1 MTKAIRFAAMLLLVP
16 SAAVQAASFPEKPVT
31 ILVPYSAGGIT
42 DQIGR
47 ILADKLGKK
56 WNQPVVVENKP
67 GAGAAI
73 GTAAVANGKAD
84 GYQLLIGSVG
94 TVTNQFMLKSLPY
107 KTQDLEPLLQI
118 SEAPNVLYVRS
129 SLPVK
134 SVTELVDYAK
144 KNPGKLTFANSGI
157 GSSPHLAAALFQDK
171 AKISI
176 TNVPYRGTSA
186 AIADFLGGQVD
197 AYFDTMQSMPYV
209 KQGKLTVLGVA
220 AQKRV
225 SSHPDVPTIAESGI
239 ADVLASS
246 WFGVFIPAKTPEATK
261 TEISK
266 AITEAMQDQQTA
278 QKIENLGTVIQVRD
292 RQQFKQFFD
301 KETQRWGELIK
312 RLNIA
317 GS

>member
-1 MTKAIRFAAMLLLVP
+1 MTKAIRFAAIMLLVP
-16 SAAVQAASFPEKPVT
+16 AAAVQAASFPEKPVT

-47 ILADKLGKK
+47 ILADKLGKQ
-56 WNQPVVVENKP
+56 WGQPVVVENKP

-84 GYQLLIGSVG
+84 GYQFLIGSVG

-225 SSHPDVPTIAESGI
+225 PSHPDVPTIAESGI

-246 WFGVFIPAKTPEATK
+246 WFGVFIPAKTPESIK

-266 AITEAMQDQQTA
+266 AITEAMQDRQTT

>member
-1 MTKAIRFAAMLLLVP
+1 MKKAVFLTAMLSFIPATL
-16 SAAVQAASFPEKPVT
+16 AQAATFPEKPVT
-31 ILVPYSAGGIT
+31 LVVPYSAGGIT

-47 ILADKLGKK
+47 ILGDQLGKK
-56 WNQPVVVENKP
+56 WKHPVVVENKP

-73 GTAAVANGKAD
+73 GTAMVANGKAD

-107 KTQDLEPLLQI
+107 KTEDLVPLIQI

-134 SVTELVDYAK
+134 SVSELVAYAK
-144 KNPGKLTFANSGI
+144 ENPGKLTFANSGI
-157 GSSPHLAAALFQDK
+157 GSSPHLAAALFQEK
-171 AKISI
+171 AGISI

-209 KQGKLTVLGVA
+209 KQGKLAVLGVA
-220 AQKRV
+220 SENRV
-225 SSHPDVPTIAESGI
+225 PAHPEVPTIAQAGTP
-239 ADVLASS
+239 DVIASS
-246 WFGVFIPAKTPEATK
+246 WFGVFVPAKTPEAVK
-261 TEISK
+261 TQIAD
-266 AITEAMQDQQTA
+266 AITDVMQDPETA
-278 QKIENLGTVIQVRD
+278 KKIENLGTVIHVRD
-292 RQQFKQFFD
+292 QQQFRQFF
-301 KETQRWGELIK
+301 ETETRRWGDLIK

-317 GS
+317 DS

>member
-1 MTKAIRFAAMLLLVP
+1 MKQAISLAAVLAMIPAAMVH
-16 SAAVQAASFPEKPVT
+16 AASFPEKPVT
-31 ILVPYSAGGIT
+31 IVVPYSAGGIT

-84 GYQLLIGSVG
+84 GYQVLMGSVG

-107 KTQDLEPLLQI
+107 KTEDLEPLLQI

-134 SVTELVDYAK
+134 SVTELVAYAK
-144 KNPGKLTFANSGI
+144 KDPGRLTFANSGI

-171 AKISI
+171 ARISV

-220 AQKRV
+220 AQERV
-225 SSHPDVPTIAESGI
+225 PSHPDVPTIAEAGI

-246 WFGVFIPAKTPEATK
+246 WFGVFIPAKTPEAIK
-261 TEISK
+261 TEISS
-266 AITEAMQDQQTA
+266 AIAEAMRDPQTIS
-278 QKIENLGTVIQVRD
+278 KIESLGTVIQVRD

-301 KETQRWGELIK
+301 QETQRWGDLIQ

>member
-1 MTKAIRFAAMLLLVP
+1 MNKAIRAAALLLFVP
-16 SAAVQAASFPEKPVT
+16 AAVVHAAPFPEKPVT
-31 ILVPYSAGGIT
+31 IVVPYSAGGIT

-47 ILADKLGKK
+47 ILADQLGKK
-56 WNQPVVVENKP
+56 WQQPVVVENKP

-107 KTQDLEPLLQI
+107 KTEDLEPLLQI

-171 AKISI
+171 ANISI

-225 SSHPDVPTIAESGI
+225 PGYPQVPTIAESGI
-239 ADVLASS
+239 ADVLAGS
-246 WFGVFIPAKTPEATK
+246 WFGVFIPAKTPEAIK
-261 TEISK
+261 TEISN
-266 AITEAMQDQQTA
+266 AVTEAMQDAQTIK
-278 QKIENLGTVIQVRD
+278 KIENLGTVIQVRD
-292 RQQFKQFFD
+292 EQQFRKFLD

-317 GS
+317 GN

>member
-16 SAAVQAASFPEKPVT
+16 AAAVQAASFPEKPVT

-220 AQKRV
+220 AQNRV
-225 SSHPDVPTIAESGI
+225 PGHPDVPTIAESGI

-246 WFGVFIPAKTPEATK
+246 WFGVFIPAKTPEAIK

-278 QKIENLGTVIQVRD
+278 RKIEDLGTVIQVRD

>member
-1 MTKAIRFAAMLLLVP
+1 MTKAIGFAAMLAITCAPLTH
-16 SAAVQAASFPEKPVT
+16 AASFPEKPVT
-31 ILVPYSAGGIT
+31 LVVPYSAGGIT

-47 ILADKLGKK
+47 ILADRLGKK
-56 WNQPVVVENKP
+56 WQQPVVVENKP

-84 GYQLLIGSVG
+84 GYQLLVGSVG
-94 TVTNQFMLKSLPY
+94 TVTNQFMLKTLPY
-107 KTQDLEPLLQI
+107 KTEDLQPLVQI

-134 SVTELVDYAK
+134 SVAELVAYAK
-144 KNPGKLTFANSGI
+144 KEPGKLTFANSGI
-157 GSSPHLAAALFQDK
+157 GSSPHLAAALFQEK
-171 AKISI
+171 AEINI

-220 AQKRV
+220 DEKREHT
-225 SSHPDVPTIAESGI
+225 HPDVPTIKEAGI
-239 ADVLASS
+239 PDVIAAS
-246 WFGVFIPAKTPEATK
+246 WFGIFVPTGTPEETK
-261 TEISK
+261 SQISD
-266 AITEAMQDQQTA
+266 AITHVMKEPETVK
-278 QKIENLGTVIQVRD
+278 KIENLGTVIHLRD
-292 RQQFKQFFD
+292 RKEFKEFYD
-301 KETQRWGELIK
+301 TETQRWGGLIK
-312 RLNIA
+312 RLNIS

>member
-1 MTKAIRFAAMLLLVP
+1 MTKAIRFSAMMLLVP
-16 SAAVQAASFPEKPVT
+16 AAAVQAASFPEKPVT
-31 ILVPYSAGGIT
+31 LLVPYSAGGIT
-42 DQIGR
+42 DQIAR
-47 ILADKLGKK
+47 ILADKLGKQ
-56 WNQPVVVENKP
+56 WEQPVVVENKP

-84 GYQLLIGSVG
+84 GYQFLIGSVG

-118 SEAPNVLYVRS
+118 SEASNVLYVRS

-225 SSHPDVPTIAESGI
+225 PSHPDVPTIAESGI

-246 WFGVFIPAKTPEATK
+246 WFGVFIPAKTPDAIK

-266 AITEAMQDQQTA
+266 AITEAMQDRQTT

>member
-1 MTKAIRFAAMLLLVP
+1 MTKTIRFAAMMLLVP
-16 SAAVQAASFPEKPVT
+16 AAAVQAASFPEKPVT

-42 DQIGR
+42 DQIAR
-47 ILADKLGKK
+47 ILADKLGKQ
-56 WNQPVVVENKP
+56 WEQPVVVENKP

-107 KTQDLEPLLQI
+107 KTQDLQPLLQI

-176 TNVPYRGTSA
+176 TNIPYRGTSA

-225 SSHPDVPTIAESGI
+225 PSHPDVPTIAESGI

-246 WFGVFIPAKTPEATK
+246 WFGVFIPAKTPDAIK
-261 TEISK
+261 TEISN
-266 AITEAMQDQQTA
+266 AITEAMQDRQTT

>member
-1 MTKAIRFAAMLLLVP
+1 MTKAIRFAAMMLLVP
-16 SAAVQAASFPEKPVT
+16 AAAVQAASFPEKPVT

-42 DQIGR
+42 DQIAR

-94 TVTNQFMLKSLPY
+94 TVTNQFMLTSLPY

-134 SVTELVDYAK
+134 SVTELVEYAK
-144 KNPGKLTFANSGI
+144 NNPGKLTFANSGI

-171 AKISI
+171 AEISI

-220 AQKRV
+220 AQQRV
-225 SSHPDVPTIAESGI
+225 PSHPDVPTIAESGI
-239 ADVLASS
+239 ADVMASS
-246 WFGVFIPAKTPEATK
+246 WFGVFIPAKTPEAIK
-261 TEISK
+261 TEISN
-266 AITEAMQDQQTA
+266 AITEAMQDAQTT

>member
-1 MTKAIRFAAMLLLVP
+1 MKQAACLAAMLAIIP
-16 SAAVQAASFPEKPVT
+16 AASVHAAAFPEKPVT
-31 ILVPYSAGGIT
+31 IIVPYSAGGIT

-47 ILADKLGKK
+47 ILANKLGQTWK
-56 WNQPVVVENKP
+56 QPVVVENKP

-94 TVTNQFMLKSLPY
+94 MVTNQFMLKSLPY
-107 KTQDLEPLLQI
+107 KPEDLEPLLQI
-118 SEAPNVLYVRS
+118 SEAPNVLYARS
-129 SLPVK
+129 SLPVT
-134 SVTELVDYAK
+134 SVSELVEYAR
-144 KNPGKLTFANSGI
+144 KNPGKLTFANAGI

-171 AKISI
+171 AKISA
-176 TNVPYRGTSA
+176 TDVPYRGTSA

-209 KQGKLTVLGVA
+209 RQGKLTVLGVA

-225 SSHPDVPTIAESGI
+225 PSHPEVPTMAESGI
-239 ADVLASS
+239 PDVLAGS
-246 WFGVFIPAKTPEATK
+246 WFGVFIPAKTPETIKA
-261 TEISK
+261 EISR
-266 AITEAMQDQQTA
+266 AIADAMQDSQTRN
-278 QKIENLGTVIQVRD
+278 KIEGLGTVIQVRD
-292 RQQFKQFFD
+292 RQQFKQFLD
-301 KETQRWGELIK
+301 QETQRWGSLIK

>member
-1 MTKAIRFAAMLLLVP
+1 MTKAINFAAMLLLVP
-16 SAAVQAASFPEKPVT
+16 AAAVQAAPFPEKPVT

-56 WNQPVVVENKP
+56 WNQPVVVANKP

-84 GYQLLIGSVG
+84 GYQILIGSVG

-107 KTQDLEPLLQI
+107 NTEDLEPLLQI

-144 KNPGKLTFANSGI
+144 KNPDKLTFANSGI

-209 KQGKLTVLGVA
+209 KQGKLAVLGVA

-225 SSHPDVPTIAESGI
+225 PSHPDVPTIAESGI
-239 ADVLASS
+239 ANVLASS
-246 WFGVFIPAKTPEATK
+246 WFGVFIPAKTPEAIK
-261 TEISK
+261 TEISN
-266 AITEAMQDQQTA
+266 AITEAMHDAQTT
-278 QKIENLGTVIQVRD
+278 QKIENLGTVIRVRD
-292 RQQFKQFFD
+292 RQQFRQFFD

>member
-1 MTKAIRFAAMLLLVP
+1 MTKAIRFAAMMLFVP
-16 SAAVQAASFPEKPVT
+16 AAAVQAASFPEKPIT
-31 ILVPYSAGGIT
+31 LLVPYSAGGIT
-42 DQIGR
+42 DQIAR
-47 ILADKLGKK
+47 ILADKLGKQ
-56 WNQPVVVENKP
+56 WEQPVVVENKP

-225 SSHPDVPTIAESGI
+225 PSHPDVPTIAESGI

-246 WFGVFIPAKTPEATK
+246 WFGVFIPAKTPDAIK

-266 AITEAMQDQQTA
+266 AITEAMQDRQTT

>member
-56 WNQPVVVENKP
+56 WNQPMVVENKP

-186 AIADFLGGQVD
+186 AITDFLGGQVD

-278 QKIENLGTVIQVRD
+278 QKIENLGTVIQLRD

>member
-1 MTKAIRFAAMLLLVP
+1 N
-16 SAAVQAASFPEKPVT
+16 
-31 ILVPYSAGGIT
+31 
-42 DQIGR
+42 
-47 ILADKLGKK
+47 K
-56 WNQPVVVENKP
+56 WQQPVVVENKP

-84 GYQLLIGSVG
+84 GYQILIGSVG

-107 KTQDLEPLLQI
+107 KTDDLEPLLQI

-134 SVTELVDYAK
+134 SVTELVAYAK
-144 KNPGKLTFANSGI
+144 KHPGTLTFANSGI

-171 AKISI
+171 ANISI

-209 KQGKLTVLGVA
+209 KQGRLTVLGVA
-220 AQKRV
+220 AQQRV
-225 SSHPDVPTIAESGI
+225 PGYPQVPTIAESGI
-239 ADVLASS
+239 ADVLAGS
-246 WFGVFIPAKTPEATK
+246 WFGVFIQARTSDAIKA
-261 TEISK
+261 EISNVIK
-266 AITEAMQDQQTA
+266 EAMADTQTIR
-278 QKIENLGTVIQVRD
+278 KIENLGTVTHVRD
-292 RQQFKQFFD
+292 RQQFKQFLD

>member
-1 MTKAIRFAAMLLLVP
+1 MTKAIRFAAMMLFVP
-16 SAAVQAASFPEKPVT
+16 AAAVQAASFPEKPVT
-31 ILVPYSAGGIT
+31 LLVPYSAGGIT
-42 DQIGR
+42 DQIAR
-47 ILADKLGKK
+47 ILADKLGKQ
-56 WNQPVVVENKP
+56 WEQPVVVENKP

-84 GYQLLIGSVG
+84 GYQFLIGSVG

-225 SSHPDVPTIAESGI
+225 PSHPDVPTIAESGI

-246 WFGVFIPAKTPEATK
+246 WFGVFIPAKTPDAIK

-266 AITEAMQDQQTA
+266 AITEAMQDRQTT

>member
-1 MTKAIRFAAMLLLVP
+1 MTKAIRFAAMMLFVP
-16 SAAVQAASFPEKPVT
+16 TAAVQAASFPEKPVT
-31 ILVPYSAGGIT
+31 LLVPYSAGGIT
-42 DQIGR
+42 DQIAR
-47 ILADKLGKK
+47 ILADKLGKQ
-56 WNQPVVVENKP
+56 WEQPVVVENKP

-84 GYQLLIGSVG
+84 GYQFLIGSVG

-225 SSHPDVPTIAESGI
+225 PSHPDVPTIAESGI

-246 WFGVFIPAKTPEATK
+246 WFGVFIPAKTPDAIK

-266 AITEAMQDQQTA
+266 AITEAMQDRQTT

>member
-225 SSHPDVPTIAESGI
+225 PSHPDVPTIAESGI

-292 RQQFKQFFD
+292 RQQFKQFFG

>member
-1 MTKAIRFAAMLLLVP
+1 MKKAVLLTAMLAFIPAAM
-16 SAAVQAASFPEKPVT
+16 AQAATFPEKPVT
-31 ILVPYSAGGIT
+31 LVVPYSAGGIT

-47 ILADKLGKK
+47 ILGDQLGKK
-56 WNQPVVVENKP
+56 WKQPVVVENKP

-73 GTAAVANGKAD
+73 GTAMVTNGKAD

-94 TVTNQFMLKSLPY
+94 TVTNQFMLKTLPY
-107 KTQDLEPLLQI
+107 KTEDLVPLIQI

-134 SVTELVDYAK
+134 SVNDLVTYAR

-157 GSSPHLAAALFQDK
+157 GSSPHLAAALFQEK
-171 AKISI
+171 AGISI

-209 KQGKLTVLGVA
+209 KQGKLKVLGVA
-220 AQKRV
+220 SEKPVPA
-225 SSHPDVPTIAESGI
+225 HAEVPTIAQAGVP
-239 ADVLASS
+239 DVIASS
-246 WFGVFIPAKTPEATK
+246 WFGVFVPAKTPQAVKAQIAE
-261 TEISK
+261 
-266 AITEAMQDQQTA
+266 AITHVMQDPQTTA
-278 QKIENLGTVIQVRD
+278 KIENLGTVIQVRD
-292 RQQFKQFFD
+292 QQQFKQFFD
-301 KETQRWGELIK
+301 TETRRWGDLIK

-317 GS
+317 ES

>member
-1 MTKAIRFAAMLLLVP
+1 MNKAIRAAALLLVVP
-16 SAAVQAASFPEKPVT
+16 AAVVHAAPFPEKPVT
-31 ILVPYSAGGIT
+31 IVVPYSAGGIT

-56 WNQPVVVENKP
+56 WQQPVVVENKP

-107 KTQDLEPLLQI
+107 KTEDLEPLLQI

-144 KNPGKLTFANSGI
+144 ENPGKLTFANSGI

-171 AKISI
+171 ANISI

-197 AYFDTMQSMPYV
+197 AYFDTMQAMPYV
-209 KQGKLTVLGVA
+209 KQGKLTVLSVA

-225 SSHPDVPTIAESGI
+225 PGYPQVPTIAESGI
-239 ADVLASS
+239 ADVLAGS
-246 WFGVFIPAKTPEATK
+246 WFGVFIPAKTPEAIK
-261 TEISK
+261 TEISN
-266 AITEAMQDQQTA
+266 AVTEAMQDAQTIK
-278 QKIENLGTVIQVRD
+278 KIENLGTVIQVRD
-292 RQQFKQFFD
+292 EQQFRQFLD

-317 GS
+317 GN

>member
-1 MTKAIRFAAMLLLVP
+1 MTKAIRFAAMMLFVP
-16 SAAVQAASFPEKPVT
+16 AAAVQAASFPEKPVT
-31 ILVPYSAGGIT
+31 LLVPYSAGGIT
-42 DQIGR
+42 DQIAR
-47 ILADKLGKK
+47 ILADKLGKQ
-56 WNQPVVVENKP
+56 WEQPVVVENKP

-84 GYQLLIGSVG
+84 GYQFLIGSVG

-225 SSHPDVPTIAESGI
+225 PSHPDVPTIAESGI

-246 WFGVFIPAKTPEATK
+246 WFGVFIPAKTPDAIK

-266 AITEAMQDQQTA
+266 AITEAMQDRQTTR
-278 QKIENLGTVIQVRD
+278 KIENLGTVIQVRD

>member
-1 MTKAIRFAAMLLLVP
+1 MTKAIRFAAMMLFVP
-16 SAAVQAASFPEKPVT
+16 AAAVQAASFPEKPVT
-31 ILVPYSAGGIT
+31 LLVPYSAGGIT
-42 DQIGR
+42 DQIAR
-47 ILADKLGKK
+47 ILADKLGKQ
-56 WNQPVVVENKP
+56 WEQPVVVENKP

-225 SSHPDVPTIAESGI
+225 PSHPDVPTIAESGI

-246 WFGVFIPAKTPEATK
+246 WFGVFIPAKTPDAIK

-266 AITEAMQDQQTA
+266 AITEAMQDRQTT

-301 KETQRWGELIK
+301 KETQRWGSLS
-312 RLNIA
+312 NA
-317 GS
+317 

>member
-225 SSHPDVPTIAESGI
+225 PSHPDVPTIAESGI

-278 QKIENLGTVIQVRD
+278 QKIENLGTVIQLRD

>member
-1 MTKAIRFAAMLLLVP
+1 MLLLVP
-16 SAAVQAASFPEKPVT
+16 AAAVQAAPFPEKPVT

-56 WNQPVVVENKP
+56 WNQPVVVANKP

-84 GYQLLIGSVG
+84 GYQILIGSVG

-107 KTQDLEPLLQI
+107 NTEDLEPLLQI

-144 KNPGKLTFANSGI
+144 KNPDKLTFANSGI

-209 KQGKLTVLGVA
+209 KQGKLAVLGVA

-225 SSHPDVPTIAESGI
+225 PSHPDVPTIAESGI
-239 ADVLASS
+239 ANVLASS
-246 WFGVFIPAKTPEATK
+246 WFGVFIPAKTPEAIK
-261 TEISK
+261 TEISN
-266 AITEAMQDQQTA
+266 AITEAMHDAQTT
-278 QKIENLGTVIQVRD
+278 QKIENLGTVIRVRD
-292 RQQFKQFFD
+292 RQQFRQFFD